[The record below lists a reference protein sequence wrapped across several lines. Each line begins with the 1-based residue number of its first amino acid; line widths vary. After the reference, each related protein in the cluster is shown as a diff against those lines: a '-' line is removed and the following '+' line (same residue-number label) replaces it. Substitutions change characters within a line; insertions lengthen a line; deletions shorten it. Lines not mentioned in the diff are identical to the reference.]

1 MIFHVTECINPLH
14 FRYLLG
20 NQVSGESSV
29 DAYINALKQGCKCV
43 ERKN

>member
-1 MIFHVTECINPLH
+1 MIFHVTEYVYKLH
-14 FRYLLG
+14 FSYLLG